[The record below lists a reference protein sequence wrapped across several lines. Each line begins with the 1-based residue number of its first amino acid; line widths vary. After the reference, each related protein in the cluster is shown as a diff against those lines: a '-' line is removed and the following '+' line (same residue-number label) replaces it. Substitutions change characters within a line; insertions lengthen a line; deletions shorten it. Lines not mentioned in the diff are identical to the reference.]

1 MTKNMTVAR
10 TAYLAMLQTGL
21 AQYQGWKYSGSLY
34 ILTTPER
41 LLYPG

>member
-1 MTKNMTVAR
+1 MTKNMTVALI
-10 TAYLAMLQTGL
+10 AFQAMLQTGL
-21 AQYQGWKYSGSLY
+21 AQYEGWKYSGSLY